1 MKKMEPAT
9 ELWNEAIETRV
20 AKMVLTLA
28 QMKPVKMLGLETV
41 MTKYIQGL
49 REEELRCSL
58 AARKVDIIRR
68 SLCKWWHP

>member
-20 AKMVLTLA
+20 AKMVVTLA
-28 QMKPVKMLGLETV
+28 QMKPIKMLGLETV

-68 SLCKWWHP
+68 SLCKL

>member
-9 ELWNEAIETRV
+9 ELWNEAIETRI
-20 AKMVLTLA
+20 AKMVATLA
-28 QMKPVKMLGLETV
+28 QMKPIKMVGLETV

-49 REEELRCSL
+49 REKELRCSL

-68 SLCKWWHP
+68 SLCKL